1 MLGWEG
7 IERRKNGRIFIRI
20 PVICEFADPQSRTV
34 SPLTAVSG
42 DISTGGLYLEMDTL
56 LPLKS
61 ELNVRFQLPHSNK
74 IIFARIRV
82 IFLETIGHNNFGI
95 GAFFVSIEDE
105 AKQDISNLVERL
117 DIAKL
122 LKMAID
128 KHASDLHLLAEQ
140 PLVMRI
146 NGELEFIEGKIIHAD
161 EIAQLVFSLM
171 NKEQIRVFAKEKEVD
186 FGIQFDIKNRFRV
199 NVHQQRGF
207 AEAALRL
214 IESKDFS
221 FEELRI
227 PQVVQ
232 DLARNKD
239 GLILVTGPTGSGKTT
254 TIGAIVG
261 LINKERKAVI
271 ITLERPIEYIHPNI
285 KSVVK
290 QREVGVDTNSF
301 SAALK
306 SSLRQ
311 DPNVIVIGEMDDLET
326 IKTALIAAEAG
337 YLVIG
342 TFHAPNVVQAVDRL
356 VSMFPIENRRQML
369 GQLSNC
375 LRGVVAQLLLPS
387 KDKKTRILATEI
399 LIATDAA
406 KRIIRKDELFQ
417 LTTIMQTGAGHRMQS
432 MTDAI
437 RKLLEANEIETETA
451 MFFSEEFSKYAV

>member
-7 IERRKNGRIFIRI
+7 IERRKVDRVFIRI
-20 PVICEFADPQSRTV
+20 PVVYEFADSQAKKP
-34 SPLTAVSG
+34 
-42 DISTGGLYLEMDTL
+42 I
-56 LPLKS
+56 
-61 ELNVRFQLPHSNK
+61 NVRVK
-74 IIFARIRV
+74 V
-82 IFLETIGHNNFGI
+82 VFLETIGTNSFGAGCVFMGI
-95 GAFFVSIEDE
+95 DE
-105 AKQDISNLVERL
+105 LDQKEISSLVERL
-117 DIAKL
+117 DITKL

-128 KHASDLHLLAEQ
+128 KHASDLHLVAEQ

-146 NGELEFIEGKIIHAD
+146 NGELEFMEGQIIHAD

-171 NKEQIRVFAKEKEVD
+171 NKEQIRVFAREKEVD
-186 FGIQFDIKNRFRV
+186 FGIQYDMKTRFRV
-199 NVHQQRGF
+199 NVHKQRGF
-207 AEAALRL
+207 VEAALRL

-239 GLILVTGPTGSGKTT
+239 GLILITGPTGSGKTT

-311 DPNVIVIGEMDDLET
+311 DPNVIVVGEMDDLET

-342 TFHAPNVVQAVDRL
+342 TFHAPDVIQAIDRL
-356 VSMFPIENRRQML
+356 VSMFPIENRRQLL

-375 LRGVVAQLLLPS
+375 LRGVVAQLLVPS
-387 KDKKTRILATEI
+387 KDRKTRLLASEV
-399 LIATDAA
+399 LVATDAV
-406 KRIIRKDELFQ
+406 KRIVRKDELFQ
-417 LTTIMQTGAGHRMQS
+417 LATIMQTGAGYKMQS

-437 RKLLEANEIETETA
+437 RKLVESGEIDTETA
-451 MFFSEEFSKYAV
+451 MFFSEEFGKYAL

>member
-7 IERRKNGRIFIRI
+7 IERRKVGRVFIRI
-20 PVICEFADPQSRTV
+20 PVDYEFVDSQAKTA
-34 SPLTAVSG
+34 SPMTAVSG
-42 DISTGGLYLEMDTL
+42 DISTNGIYLEMDSL
-56 LPLKS
+56 IALKS
-61 ELNVRFQLPHSNK
+61 LLNLRFQLPHANK
-74 IIFARIRV
+74 IINARVRV
-82 IFLETIGHNNFGI
+82 VFLETIETNSFGV
-95 GAFFVSIEDE
+95 GCVFEVLDE
-105 AKQDISNLVERL
+105 LDRKEISNLVERL

-128 KHASDLHLLAEQ
+128 RHASDLHLVAEQ

-146 NGELEFIEGKIIHAD
+146 NGELEFIEGKTIHAD

-186 FGIQFDIKNRFRV
+186 FGIQYNIKTRFRV
-199 NVHQQRGF
+199 NVHKQRGF
-207 AEAALRL
+207 VEAALRL

-227 PQVVQ
+227 PVVVQ

-285 KSVVK
+285 RSVVK

-311 DPNVIVIGEMDDLET
+311 DPNVIVVGEMDDLET

-342 TFHAPNVVQAVDRL
+342 TFHAPDVIQAVDRL
-356 VSMFPIENRRQML
+356 VSMFPIENRRQLL

-375 LRGVVAQLLLPS
+375 LRGVVAQLLVPA
-387 KDKKTRILATEI
+387 KDRKKRLLASEV
-399 LIATDAA
+399 LVATDAV

-417 LTTIMQTGAGHRMQS
+417 LATIMQTGAAYKMQS
-432 MTDAI
+432 MTEAI
-437 RKLLEANEIETETA
+437 RKLVETGEIDTETA
-451 MFFSEEFSKYAV
+451 MFFSEEFGKYAL

>member
-1 MLGWEG
+1 MLGWAG
-7 IERRKNGRIFIRI
+7 IERRKVDRVFIRI
-20 PVICEFADPQSRTV
+20 PVICEFAESQAKTV
-34 SPLTAVSG
+34 SPLSAVSG
-42 DISTGGLYLEMDTL
+42 DISTNGIYLEMDFML
-56 LPLKS
+56 ALKS

-74 IIFARIRV
+74 TIIVRV
-82 IFLETIGHNNFGI
+82 RVVFLETIGTNSFGI
-95 GAFFVSIEDE
+95 GCVFTAIEEPDLKE
-105 AKQDISNLVERL
+105 ISLLVERL

-122 LKMAID
+122 LKIAIE
-128 KHASDLHLLAEQ
+128 KHASDLHLIAEQ

-146 NGELEFIEGKIIHAD
+146 NGELEFSEGQIIHAD

-171 NKEQIRVFAKEKEVD
+171 NKEQIRIFAREKEVD
-186 FGIQFDIKNRFRV
+186 FGIQYDIKTRFRV
-199 NVHQQRGF
+199 NVHKQRGF
-207 AEAALRL
+207 VEAALRL

-290 QREVGVDTNSF
+290 QREIGVDTNSF

-311 DPNVIVIGEMDDLET
+311 DPNVIVIGEMDDPET

-342 TFHAPNVVQAVDRL
+342 TFHAPDVVQAVDRL
-356 VSMFPIENRRQML
+356 VSMFPVENRRQL
-369 GQLSNC
+369 LSQLSNC
-375 LRGVVAQLLLPS
+375 LRGVVAQLLIPT
-387 KDKKTRILATEI
+387 KDRKKRLLASEI
-399 LIATDAA
+399 LVATDAV

-417 LTTIMQTGAGHRMQS
+417 LTTIMQTGAGYKMQS
-432 MTDAI
+432 MTEAI
-437 RKLLEANEIETETA
+437 RRLLEAGEIDTDTA
-451 MFFSEEFSKYAV
+451 MFFSEEFSKYAI

>member
-7 IERRKNGRIFIRI
+7 IEKRKFERIFIRI
-20 PVICEFADPQSRTV
+20 PVICEFGDPQARTV

-42 DISTGGLYLEMDTL
+42 DISTGGIYLEMDSI

-61 ELNVRFQLPHSNK
+61 ELNIRFQLPHSDK
-74 IIFARIRV
+74 SISARIRV
-82 IFLETIGHNNFGI
+82 AFIETLANNNFGI
-95 GAFFVSIEDE
+95 GASFLEISAEDRQE
-105 AKQDISNLVERL
+105 IALLVGRL
-117 DIAKL
+117 DISKL
-122 LKMAID
+122 LKTAID
-128 KHASDLHLLAEQ
+128 KKASDVHFLAEQ
-140 PLVMRI
+140 PLVLRI
-146 NGELEFIEGKIIHAD
+146 NGELEFIDGQIMRAD

-171 NKEQIRVFAKEKEVD
+171 NKEQIRAFGRNKEVD
-186 FGIQFDIKNRFRV
+186 FGIQYDIKTRFRV

-207 AEAALRL
+207 VEAALRL

-221 FEELRI
+221 FDELRI
-227 PQVVQ
+227 PPVVQ

-239 GLILVTGPTGSGKTT
+239 GLILITGPTGSGKTT
-254 TIGAIVG
+254 TISAMVG

-342 TFHAPNVVQAVDRL
+342 TFHAPNVIQAVDRL
-356 VSMFPIENRRQML
+356 VSMFPIESRRQML
-369 GQLSNC
+369 SQLSNC
-375 LRGVVAQLLLPS
+375 LRGVVAQLLIPR
-387 KDKKTRILATEI
+387 KGKKERLLACEI
-399 LIATDAA
+399 LIATDAV

-417 LTTIMQTGAGHRMQS
+417 LTMVMQS
-432 MTDAI
+432 GASHKMQLMTDVV
-437 RKLLEANEIETETA
+437 RKLLEDGQIETETA
-451 MFFSEEFSKYAV
+451 MFFSEEFSKYSS